1 MAGRSPLGAPLP
13 LVLQRRHT
21 DEFRPAPYSEGEAR
35 AVREVLGAV
44 PRAAARTGL
53 GEHDYAASRRGTAA
67 GLLALNEAHGAPF
80 YQVPAEAALDEEAAR
95 EAFRG
100 NEVVVDVQTH
110 FMADRPALHSLT
122 GYLLDLYRSVAPGWW
137 KGLDEMTAYTLAE
150 YLRCVFLG
158 SETAV
163 AVLTSGPGRDDG
175 RMLHDSELA
184 ATRELLD
191 RLGPTGRLLHHAV
204 VHTNFRD
211 EIESME
217 DRLARFRPA
226 GWKVYTLGKRLRDG
240 SWVEDW
246 MLDDEATGIPFLE
259 RCRALGT
266 DLVCAHKGLSALAP
280 AGSPRDVGPAARAFP
295 DLRFVVYHSG
305 YEMPEPGVPVEGA
318 YDESSRDTGVNRL
331 VASLED
337 SGISP
342 GANVFAE
349 LGTTWFCLVRR
360 PQEAA
365 HVLGKLL
372 RAVGDDNLVWGTDSI
387 WYGPPQP
394 VIDAFRAFQIP
405 KSMQSEFGYPA
416 LTPERKAKILGRNGA
431 RLYGI
436 DLDQARR
443 LREDDDLSW
452 MKAVLDEA
460 GPLGLGGPSR

>member
-1 MAGRSPLGAPLP
+1 MSRRRPLGAPLP
-13 LVLQRRHT
+13 VILQRRHT
-21 DEFRPAPYSEGEAR
+21 DEFLPAAYSVDEAR
-35 AVREVLGAV
+35 AVRRVLGAI

-53 GEHDYAASRRGTAA
+53 GEHAYAAGRRGTAA
-67 GLLALNEAHGAPF
+67 GLLALNEAYGERF
-80 YQVPAEAALDEEAAR
+80 YDVPGEAALDDEAAR

-100 NEVVVDVQTH
+100 EEVVIDVQTH
-110 FMADRPALHSLT
+110 FLADRPALNSLADF
-122 GYLLDLYRSVAPGWW
+122 LLDLYRGVAPDWW
-137 KGLDEMTAYTLAE
+137 KGLDGVTAYTLAD
-150 YLRCVFLG
+150 YLRCVFLE

-184 ATRELLD
+184 ATHELLD
-191 RLGPTGRLLHHAV
+191 RLGPSGRLLHHAV
-204 VHTNFRD
+204 VHPNFRD

-226 GWKVYTLGKRLRDG
+226 GWKVYTIGKRLRDG

-246 MLDDEATGIPFLE
+246 ALDDESTGIPFLE

-266 DLVCAHKGLSALAP
+266 DLVCVHKGISKLAP
-280 AGSPRDVGPAARAFP
+280 AGSPRDVGPVTRAFP

-318 YDESSRDTGVNRL
+318 YDEASRDTGVNRL

-337 SGISP
+337 CGVSP

-360 PQEAA
+360 PREAA

-372 RAVGDDNLVWGTDSI
+372 LAVGDDNLVWGTDSI
-387 WYGPPQP
+387 WYGPSQP
-394 VIDAFRAFQIP
+394 VIDAFRAFRIP
-405 KSMQSEFGYPA
+405 ESMQSEFGYPA
-416 LTPERKAKILGRNGA
+416 LTPERKAKILSRNGA

-436 DLDQARR
+436 DLDRARR
-443 LREDDDLSW
+443 LRDDDDLAW
-452 MKAVLDEA
+452 MKAVLEEA
-460 GPLGLGGPSR
+460 GPLGLGGP